1 MLEFNLFGIPYV
13 GADICGFFGNT
24 TDQLCARWS
33 SLGAFYPFSRN
44 HNSEGF
50 IPQDPVIISFL
61 FYSFK
66 VFVINIHSELNN
78 LLIVDCSTF
87 LLKKKT
93 FGITFHHTMAFIF
106 NRLSYIVSL

>member
-1 MLEFNLFGIPYV
+1 MGMLEFNLFGIPYV

-50 IPQDPVIISFL
+50 IPQDPVIFINFL
-61 FYSFK
+61 VQY
-66 VFVINIHSELNN
+66 H
-78 LLIVDCSTF
+78 C
-87 LLKKKT
+87 
-93 FGITFHHTMAFIF
+93 
-106 NRLSYIVSL
+106 YIIIALVSILY

>member
-50 IPQDPVIISFL
+50 IPQDPVIFFFL
-61 FYSFK
+61 FHSFK
-66 VFVINIHSELNN
+66 AFVINIHSELVN
-78 LLIVDCSTF
+78 LLIVESSTIL
-87 LLKKKT
+87 LLKK
-93 FGITFHHTMAFIF
+93 
-106 NRLSYIVSL
+106 

>member
-50 IPQDPVIISFL
+50 IPQDPVIISYL
-61 FYSFK
+61 FHSFK

-78 LLIVDCSTF
+78 QLIVDCSTF
-87 LLKKKT
+87 LLKK
-93 FGITFHHTMAFIF
+93 I
-106 NRLSYIVSL
+106 LSV

>member
-50 IPQDPVIISFL
+50 ISQDPVIYF
-61 FYSFK
+61 F
-66 VFVINIHSELNN
+66 
-78 LLIVDCSTF
+78 C
-87 LLKKKT
+87 
-93 FGITFHHTMAFIF
+93 FIF
-106 NRLSYIVSL
+106 